1 MNFFVLE
8 YLVGSENETAYDSS
22 DDRVL
27 GDAPKCVSCGAW
39 IGLRPWL
46 PPYRAT
52 LQVYGRFLGD
62 IAFESGNDLLL
73 SERLLTAWHSRN
85 LKGLRTIS
93 PVEIFGAKPKRFSK
107 QIQPYFHFAVPRS
120 ETCIDFKKS
129 DFHYA
134 KPIRCNVCYEAAV
147 DAVKRLV
154 IDESTWTGED
164 LFEPRGLP
172 ITIVTE
178 RVVKLAEEFDLKNV
192 TTIPVEKYVWNPLS

>member
-1 MNFFVLE
+1 MMKFFVLK
-8 YLVGSENETAYDSS
+8 YTVGSENETAYDSS

-73 SERLLTAWHSRN
+73 SERLLTAWDSRK
-85 LKGLRTIS
+85 LGGLSKLS
-93 PVEIFGAKPKRFSK
+93 PVEVLGVKPKRFSK
-107 QIQPYFHFAVPRS
+107 QTQPYFHFAVPRS
-120 ETCIDFKKS
+120 ETYIDFKKS
-129 DFHYA
+129 KIRYST
-134 KPIRCNVCYEAAV
+134 PISCKVCYAADV

-154 IDESTWTGED
+154 IDESTWTGEHI
-164 LFEPRGLP
+164 FEPRGLP
-172 ITIVTE
+172 AKIVTE
-178 RVVKLAEEFDLKNV
+178 RVVRLAEEFDLKNV
-192 TTIPVEKYVWNPLS
+192 TTVPVEEYVWNPL